1 MHVIAKTLL
10 FFLLTLTGIPVF
22 AAPYY
27 CMESNQIVN
36 EGDPME
42 RVQAVCGTPT
52 SVSIKDE
59 VSGGP
64 VELTEY
70 VYIGRP
76 VDPTKTSNYLARLIV
91 VFNNK
96 GIVTQLKQ
104 SQIENNADPAVACG
118 VGGVKIGDD
127 MPTVQINC
135 GAPAFINRLRSS
147 EHVTKKVVE
156 WSYQKKPNLVPL
168 VFRFENGILT
178 QIKNG

>member
-1 MHVIAKTLL
+1 M
-10 FFLLTLTGIPVF
+10 
-22 AAPYY
+22 
-27 CMESNQIVN
+27 
-36 EGDPME
+36 
-42 RVQAVCGTPT
+42 
-52 SVSIKDE
+52 
-59 VSGGP
+59 
-64 VELTEY
+64 ELTEY

-96 GIVTQLKQ
+96 GFVTQLKQ
-104 SQIENNADPAVACG
+104 SQIENNYDPAVACG

-127 MPTVQINC
+127 MATVQINC

-147 EHVTKKVVE
+147 EQVTKKVVE
-156 WSYQKKPNLVPL
+156 WSYQKKPILVPL